1 VQRHKG
7 AYSDETGKPTLKIE
21 DKRNIGKMTPKTLA
35 EKIIGTHTA
44 GGNVSAGEVVIVK
57 VDYTFSH
64 DAAGPLLI
72 NQVQKLKAG
81 SLQDSKDRTIFF
93 IDHAVPSPT
102 KELSNDQAAVRTF
115 SMNNGLVLS
124 DSGNGI
130 CHQVMAEDYA
140 SPGDLVVG
148 TDSHTCTSGGLGA
161 FATGMGATDI
171 AVAMKLRKTWLRV
184 PESIKI
190 RVDGSLPHGVF
201 AKDLILK
208 TLSILGTDGAT
219 YKSIEFEGSAIDDLD
234 VYGRL
239 TLTNMAVEA
248 GAKTGI
254 IASDQKTLQYLKEFD
269 RAEKYREIRAD
280 DDANYEQEIPVYASD
295 LEPQVAVPSS
305 PDNVKPVSEVRG
317 MKVNEVFIGSC
328 TNTRIEDLRTVS
340 TIFKNR
346 EKARGL
352 KLIVTP
358 SSQKVYL
365 RCVKEGILETFLRAG
380 AVVTP
385 AGCGVCFGALGGI
398 PADGEVIFSSSNRNF
413 PGRTGNPKA
422 QTYLGSPATA
432 AATAI
437 AGEIADPREFL

>member
-1 VQRHKG
+1 MQG
-7 AYSDETGKPTLKIE
+7 
-21 DKRNIGKMTPKTLA
+21 KTLA
-35 EKIIGTHTA
+35 EKIIGWHT
-44 GGNVSAGEVVIVK
+44 GEGRVSTGEVVIVK

-72 NQVQKLKAG
+72 NQIGKLKGGTAG
-81 SLQDSKDRTIFF
+81 LDKDHTIFF

-102 KELSNDQAAVRTF
+102 KDLSNDQAIVRNYA
-115 SMNNGLVLS
+115 MGNGLVLS
-124 DSGNGI
+124 DAGNGI

-140 SPGDLVVG
+140 APGNLILG
-148 TDSHTCTSGGLGA
+148 TDSHTCTSGGLCA

-171 AVAMKLRKTWLRV
+171 AIAMSLRKTWLRV
-184 PESIKI
+184 PESLKVEIT
-190 RVDGSLPHGVF
+190 GHLPRGVF

-208 TLSILGTDGAT
+208 ALSLLGTDGAT
-219 YKSIEFEGSAIDDLD
+219 YKSLEFHGSAIDELD

-248 GAKTGI
+248 GAKTGLI
-254 IASDQKTLQYLKEFD
+254 QSDERTRQYLRDFSREEQWKEIYPD
-269 RAEKYREIRAD
+269 ENASYESEICF
-280 DDANYEQEIPVYASD
+280 NASE
-295 LEPQVAVPSS
+295 LEPQVALPNS
-305 PDNVKPVSEVRG
+305 PDNVKPISEVKDV
-317 MKVNEVFIGSC
+317 KVNEVFIGSC
-328 TNTRIEDLRTVS
+328 TNTRIEDMRTVAQ
-340 TIFKNR
+340 IFKNK
-346 EKARGL
+346 EKAKGL

-365 RCVKEGILETFLRAG
+365 KCVKEGIVEMLMRAG
-380 AVVTP
+380 AIVTP

-398 PADGEVIFSSSNRNF
+398 PADGDVIFSSSNRNF

-437 AGEIADPREFL
+437 NGYVSDPREYL

>member
-1 VQRHKG
+1 MQQ
-7 AYSDETGKPTLKIE
+7 
-21 DKRNIGKMTPKTLA
+21 PKTLA
-35 EKIIGTHTA
+35 EKIIGSHTTA
-44 GGNVSAGEVVIVK
+44 GEVSAGEVVIVK

-81 SLQDSKDRTIFF
+81 TMDGSKDRTIFF

-102 KELSNDQAAVRTF
+102 KELSNDQATVRNF

-124 DSGNGI
+124 DAGNGI
-130 CHQVMAEDYA
+130 CHQVMAEDYTR
-140 SPGDLVVG
+140 PGDLVVG

-184 PESIKI
+184 PESFKI
-190 RVDGSLPHGVF
+190 RIDGNLRRGVF

-208 TLSILGTDGAT
+208 VLSLLGTDGAT
-219 YKSIEFEGSAIDDLD
+219 YKSMEFQGTAIDQLD

-254 IASDQKTLQYLKEFD
+254 IASDQRTLQYLKEFD
-269 RAEKYREIRAD
+269 RAEDYREIRAD
-280 DDANYEQEIPVYASD
+280 EAANYETEIEIDASD
-295 LEPQVAVPSS
+295 LEPQIALPSS
-305 PDNVKPVSEVRG
+305 PDNVRPVSEVKG
-317 MKVNEVFIGSC
+317 TKVNEVFIGSC
-328 TNTRIEDLRTVS
+328 TNTRIEDMRTVAQ
-340 TIFKNR
+340 IFKNR

-352 KLIVTP
+352 KLVVTP

-365 RCVKEGILETFLRAG
+365 RCVREGILETLLASG
-380 AVVTP
+380 AIVTP

-398 PADGEVIFSSSNRNF
+398 PADNDVIFSSSNRNF

-437 AGEIADPREFL
+437 TGEITDPREFL

>member
-1 VQRHKG
+1 M
-7 AYSDETGKPTLKIE
+7 A
-21 DKRNIGKMTPKTLA
+21 NKTLA
-35 EKIIGTHTA
+35 EKIIGSHTA
-44 GGNVSAGEVVIVK
+44 EGEVSAGQVVIVK
-57 VDYTFSH
+57 VDYTFTH

-81 SLQDSKDRTIFF
+81 SLEGAKDRTIFF

-102 KELSNDQAAVRTF
+102 KELSNDQATVRNF
-115 SMNNGLVLS
+115 SMNNGMILS
-124 DSGNGI
+124 DAGNGI
-130 CHQVMAEDYA
+130 CHQVMAEDYS
-140 SPGDLVVG
+140 SPGDLIVG

-184 PESIKI
+184 PESL
-190 RVDGSLPHGVF
+190 RVTVSGTLPRGVF

-208 TLSILGTDGAT
+208 TLSLLGTDGAT
-219 YKSIEFEGSAIDDLD
+219 YKSIEFEGSAIDNLD

-254 IASDQKTLQYLKEFD
+254 IASDGRTLQYLKEFE
-269 RAEKYREIRAD
+269 RGEKWKEVRAD
-280 DDANYEQEIPVYASD
+280 EGAVYESEVPINASD
-295 LEPQVAVPSS
+295 LEPQIALPSS
-305 PDNVKPVSEVRG
+305 PDNVKPISEVKG
-317 MKVNEVFIGSC
+317 VKVNEVFIGSC
-328 TNTRIEDLRTVS
+328 TNTRIEDMRTVAQ
-340 TIFKNR
+340 IFRNQK
-346 EKARGL
+346 KARGL

-365 RCVKEGILETFLRAG
+365 KCIQEGIVETLLNAG
-380 AVVTP
+380 ALVTP

-398 PADGEVIFSSSNRNF
+398 PADNDVIFSSSNRNF

-437 AGEIADPREFL
+437 VGTITDPREFM

>member
-1 VQRHKG
+1 
-7 AYSDETGKPTLKIE
+7 LKS
-21 DKRNIGKMTPKTLA
+21 KTLS
-35 EKIIGTHTA
+35 EKIIGSHTA
-44 GGNVSAGEVVIVK
+44 TGEVSAGEVVIVK

-72 NQVQKLKAG
+72 NQIQKLNAG
-81 SLQDSKDRTIFF
+81 SLGDSKDWTIFF

-102 KELSNDQAAVRTF
+102 KELSNDQATVRTF
-115 SMNNGLVLS
+115 SMNNGLILS
-124 DSGNGI
+124 DAGNGI
-130 CHQVMAEDYA
+130 CHQVMAEDYT

-190 RVDGSLPHGVF
+190 SVDGKLTRGVF

-208 TLSILGTDGAT
+208 TLSILGTDGAA
-219 YKSIEFEGSAIDDLD
+219 YKSIEFQGEAIENLD

-254 IASDQKTLQYLKEFD
+254 IASDKKTLQYLREFD
-269 RAEKYREIRAD
+269 RAEDFREIKAD
-280 DDANYEQEIPVYASD
+280 DGATYESEISIDANE
-295 LEPQVAVPSS
+295 LEPQIALPSS
-305 PDNVKPVSEVRG
+305 PDNVKPISEVTEV
-317 MKVNEVFIGSC
+317 KVNEVFIGSC
-328 TNTRIEDLRTVS
+328 TNTRIEDMRTVAQ
-340 TIFKNR
+340 IFKDR
-346 EKARGL
+346 QKTKGL

-358 SSQKVYL
+358 SSSKVYL
-365 RCVKEGILETFLRAG
+365 RCVKEGILETLLAAG
-380 AVVTP
+380 ALVTP

-398 PADGEVIFSSSNRNF
+398 PADNDVIFSSSNRNF

-437 AGEIADPREFL
+437 TGQITDPRDFL

>member
-1 VQRHKG
+1 MV
-7 AYSDETGKPTLKIE
+7 A
-21 DKRNIGKMTPKTLA
+21 KTLA
-35 EKIIGTHTA
+35 EKIIGSHTA
-44 GGNVSAGEVVIVK
+44 SGTASSGEVLIVK

-72 NQVQKLKAG
+72 NQIKKLNDG
-81 SLQDSKDRTIFF
+81 SLELDRKKTIFF

-102 KELSNDQAAVRTF
+102 KELSNDQATVRNYA
-115 SMNNGLVLS
+115 MNNGMVLS
-124 DSGNGI
+124 DAGNGI
-130 CHQVMAEDYA
+130 CHQVMAEDYS
-140 SPGDLVVG
+140 SPGDLIVG
-148 TDSHTCTSGGLGA
+148 TDSHTCTSGGLCA

-184 PESIKI
+184 PESLKARITGHVP
-190 RVDGSLPHGVF
+190 RGVF

-208 TLSILGTDGAT
+208 TLSMLGTDGAT
-219 YKSIEFEGSAIDDLD
+219 YKSIEFEGTAIDELD

-254 IASDQKTLQYLKEFD
+254 IASDDRTRQYLKEFGRED
-269 RAEKYREIRAD
+269 KWMEIRAD
-280 DDANYEQEIPVYASD
+280 ENATYESELSFNAND
-295 LEPQVAVPSS
+295 LEPQVALPSS
-305 PDNVKPVSEVRG
+305 PDNVKPISDVKNVA
-317 MKVNEVFIGSC
+317 VNEVFIGSC
-328 TNTRIEDLRTVS
+328 TNTRIEDMRTVAQ
-340 TIFKNR
+340 IFKNR
-346 EKARGL
+346 KKAKGL
-352 KLIVTP
+352 KLVVTP

-365 RCVKEGILETFLRAG
+365 KCVREGIVETLIDAG
-380 AVVTP
+380 AIVTP

-398 PADGEVIFSSSNRNF
+398 PADNDIIFSSSNRNF

-437 AGEIADPREFL
+437 NGYVTDPREFL

>member
-1 VQRHKG
+1 VNRKLGGQ
-7 AYSDETGKPTLKIE
+7 
-21 DKRNIGKMTPKTLA
+21 TLA
-35 EKIIGTHTA
+35 EKIIGAHTGA
-44 GGNVSAGEVVIVK
+44 GRVSAGEVVIVK

-72 NQVQKLKAG
+72 NQINKLKAG
-81 SLQDSKDRTIFF
+81 SINTAKDRTIFF

-102 KELSNDQAAVRTF
+102 KELSNDQATVRNYA
-115 SMNNGLVLS
+115 MNNDMILS
-124 DSGNGI
+124 DAGNGI
-130 CHQVMAEDYA
+130 CHQVMAEDYSA
-140 SPGDLVVG
+140 PGDLIVG
-148 TDSHTCTSGGLGA
+148 TDSHTCTSGGLAA

-171 AVAMKLRKTWLRV
+171 AVAMKLRKTWMRV
-184 PESIKI
+184 PESMKVNLIGHSP
-190 RVDGSLPHGVF
+190 RGVF

-219 YKSIEFEGSAIDDLD
+219 YKSIEFEGSAIDELD

-254 IASDQKTLQYLKEFD
+254 IASDQRTKHYLKEFG
-269 RAEKYREIRAD
+269 REAMWKEIRAD
-280 DDANYEQEIPVYASD
+280 PDATYESEITINTSE
-295 LEPQVAVPSS
+295 LEPQVALPNS
-305 PDNVKPVSEVRG
+305 PDNVKRISEVKDV
-317 MKVNEVFIGSC
+317 KVNEVFIGSC
-328 TNTRIEDLRTVS
+328 TNTRIEDMRTVAR
-340 TIFKNR
+340 IFNNR
-346 EKARGL
+346 QKAKGL

-365 RCVKEGILETFLRAG
+365 RCVKEGIVETLMNAG
-380 AVVTP
+380 AIVTP

-398 PADGEVIFSSSNRNF
+398 PADNDVIFSSSNRNF

-437 AGEIADPREFL
+437 RGYIADPREFL

>member
-1 VQRHKG
+1 
-7 AYSDETGKPTLKIE
+7 
-21 DKRNIGKMTPKTLA
+21 M
-35 EKIIGTHTA
+35 
-44 GGNVSAGEVVIVK
+44 
-57 VDYTFSH
+57 
-64 DAAGPLLI
+64 
-72 NQVQKLKAG
+72 QKLNAG
-81 SLQDSKDRTIFF
+81 SLEGSKDRTIFF

-102 KELSNDQAAVRTF
+102 KELSNDQATVRNF

-124 DSGNGI
+124 DAGNGI
-130 CHQVMAEDYA
+130 CHQVMAEDYT

-190 RVDGSLPHGVF
+190 RVDGTLPTGVF

-208 TLSILGTDGAT
+208 TLSMLGTDGAT
-219 YKSIEFEGSAIDDLD
+219 YKSMEFEGEAINNLD

-254 IASDQKTLQYLKEFD
+254 IASDEKTRQYLREFGRD
-269 RAEKYREIRAD
+269 EKYKEIKAD
-280 DDANYEQEIPVYASD
+280 DGAFYESVMSIDAGT
-295 LEPQVAVPSS
+295 LEPQVALPSS
-305 PDNVKPVSEVRG
+305 PDNVKPISEVKGVR
-317 MKVNEVFIGSC
+317 VNEVFIGSC
-328 TNTRIEDLRTVS
+328 TNTRIEDMRTVAK
-340 TIFKNR
+340 IFKNR
-346 EKARGL
+346 EKKKGL

-365 RCVKEGILETFLRAG
+365 RCVKEGIMEILLNAG
-380 AVVTP
+380 AIVTP

-398 PADGEVIFSSSNRNF
+398 PADNDVIFSSSNRNF

-422 QTYLGSPATA
+422 QTFLGSPATA
-432 AATAI
+432 AATAVT
-437 AGEIADPREFL
+437 GEVTDPRNFL

>member
-1 VQRHKG
+1 M
-7 AYSDETGKPTLKIE
+7 A
-21 DKRNIGKMTPKTLA
+21 NKTLA
-35 EKIIGTHTA
+35 EKIIGSHTA
-44 GGNVSAGEVVIVK
+44 EGEVSAGQVVIVK
-57 VDYTFSH
+57 VDYTFTH

-81 SLQDSKDRTIFF
+81 SLDGAKDRTIFF

-102 KELSNDQAAVRTF
+102 KELSNDQATVRNF
-115 SMNNGLVLS
+115 SMNNGMILS
-124 DSGNGI
+124 DAGNGI
-130 CHQVMAEDYA
+130 CHQVMAEDYS
-140 SPGDLVVG
+140 SPGDLIVG

-184 PESIKI
+184 PESL
-190 RVDGSLPHGVF
+190 RVIVNGTLPRGVF

-208 TLSILGTDGAT
+208 TLLLLGTDGAT
-219 YKSIEFEGSAIDDLD
+219 YKSIEFEGSAIDNLD

-254 IASDQKTLQYLKEFD
+254 IASDGRTLQYLKEFD
-269 RAEKYREIRAD
+269 RGDKWKELRAD
-280 DDANYEQEIPVYASD
+280 EGAIYESEVSINVND
-295 LEPQVAVPSS
+295 LEPQIALPSS
-305 PDNVKPVSEVRG
+305 PDNVKPISEV
-317 MKVNEVFIGSC
+317 KDVNVNEVFIGSC
-328 TNTRIEDLRTVS
+328 TNTRIEDMRTVAQ
-340 TIFKNR
+340 IFKNR
-346 EKARGL
+346 KKARGL

-365 RCVKEGILETFLRAG
+365 RCIQEGIVEILLNAG
-380 AVVTP
+380 ALVTP

-398 PADGEVIFSSSNRNF
+398 PADNDVIFSSSNRNF

-437 AGEIADPREFL
+437 VGTITDPREFV

>member
-1 VQRHKG
+1 
-7 AYSDETGKPTLKIE
+7 
-21 DKRNIGKMTPKTLA
+21 LA
-35 EKIIGTHTA
+35 EKIIGAHTGA
-44 GGNVSAGEVVIVK
+44 GRVSAGEVVIVK

-72 NQVQKLKAG
+72 NQINKLKAG
-81 SLQDSKDRTIFF
+81 SINTAKDRTIFF

-102 KELSNDQAAVRTF
+102 KELSNDQATVRNYA
-115 SMNNGLVLS
+115 MNNDMILS
-124 DSGNGI
+124 DAGNGI
-130 CHQVMAEDYA
+130 CHQVMAEDYSA
-140 SPGDLVVG
+140 PGDLIVG
-148 TDSHTCTSGGLGA
+148 TDSHTCTSGGLAA

-171 AVAMKLRKTWLRV
+171 AVAMKLRKTWMRV
-184 PESIKI
+184 PESMKVNLIGHSP
-190 RVDGSLPHGVF
+190 RGVF

-219 YKSIEFEGSAIDDLD
+219 YKSIEFEGSAIDELD

-254 IASDQKTLQYLKEFD
+254 IASDQRTKHYLKEFG
-269 RAEKYREIRAD
+269 REAMWKEIRAD
-280 DDANYEQEIPVYASD
+280 PDATYESEITINTSE
-295 LEPQVAVPSS
+295 LEPQVALPNS
-305 PDNVKPVSEVRG
+305 PDNVKRISEVKDV
-317 MKVNEVFIGSC
+317 KVNEVFIGSC
-328 TNTRIEDLRTVS
+328 TNTRIEDMRTVAR
-340 TIFKNR
+340 IFNNR
-346 EKARGL
+346 QKAKGL

-365 RCVKEGILETFLRAG
+365 RCVKEGIVETLMNAG
-380 AVVTP
+380 AIVTP

-398 PADGEVIFSSSNRNF
+398 PADNDVIFSSSNRNF

-437 AGEIADPREFL
+437 RGYIADPREFL

>member
-1 VQRHKG
+1 
-7 AYSDETGKPTLKIE
+7 
-21 DKRNIGKMTPKTLA
+21 
-35 EKIIGTHTA
+35 
-44 GGNVSAGEVVIVK
+44 VSAGEVVIVK

-72 NQVQKLKAG
+72 NQIQKLKAG
-81 SLQDSKDRTIFF
+81 SLDQDKDRTIFF

-102 KELSNDQAAVRTF
+102 KELSNDQAKVRNY
-115 SMNNGLVLS
+115 SLSNGMVLS
-124 DSGNGI
+124 DAGNGI
-130 CHQVMAEDYA
+130 CHQVMAEDYS
-140 SPGDLVVG
+140 SPGDLIVG

-184 PESIKI
+184 PETL
-190 RVDGSLPHGVF
+190 RVAMDGTLQKGVF

-208 TLSILGTDGAT
+208 TLSKLGADGAT
-219 YKSIEFEGSAIDDLD
+219 YKSIEFEGSAIDNLD

-254 IASDQKTLQYLKEFD
+254 IASDEKTRQYLREFD
-269 RAEKYREIRAD
+269 RERDWVPLKAD
-280 DDANYEQEIPVYASD
+280 DDAVYESKLEVNAGE
-295 LEPQVAVPSS
+295 LEPQVALPSS
-305 PDNVKPVSEVRG
+305 PDNVKPVSEV
-317 MKVNEVFIGSC
+317 KDVHVNEVFIGSC
-328 TNTRIEDLRTVS
+328 TNTRIEDMRTVAK
-340 TIFKNR
+340 IFKDQK
-346 EKARGL
+346 KASGM

-365 RCVKEGILETFLRAG
+365 KCIKEGIVEILVNAG
-380 AVVTP
+380 AIVTP

-398 PADGEVIFSSSNRNF
+398 PADGDVIFSSSNRNF

-422 QTYLGSPATA
+422 DTYLGSPATA

-437 AGEIADPREFL
+437 TGVITDPRVFL

>member
-1 VQRHKG
+1 M
-7 AYSDETGKPTLKIE
+7 TG
-21 DKRNIGKMTPKTLA
+21 KTLA
-35 EKIIGTHTA
+35 EKIIGSHTA
-44 GGNVSAGEVVIVK
+44 AGTVSAGEVVIVK

-72 NQVQKLKAG
+72 NQVNKLNAG
-81 SLQDSKDRTIFF
+81 NIETAKDRTIFF

-102 KELSNDQAAVRTF
+102 KELSNDQATVRNYAM
-115 SMNNGLVLS
+115 SNGMVLS
-124 DSGNGI
+124 DAGNGI
-130 CHQVMAEDYA
+130 CHQVMAEDYS
-140 SPGDLVVG
+140 SPGDLIVG

-184 PESIKI
+184 PESMK
-190 RVDGSLPHGVF
+190 VNVTGHSPKGVF

-208 TLSILGTDGAT
+208 TLSMLGTDGAT
-219 YKSIEFEGSAIDDLD
+219 YKSLEFEGTAINELD

-254 IASDQKTLQYLKEFD
+254 VASDERTRQYLRDFD
-269 RAEKYREIRAD
+269 REDKWKEIRAD
-280 DDANYEQEIPVYASD
+280 DNAVYESEITVNSSE
-295 LEPQVAVPSS
+295 LEPQIALPSS
-305 PDNVKPVSEVRG
+305 PDNVRPISEVRDV
-317 MKVNEVFIGSC
+317 KVNEVFIGSC
-328 TNTRIEDLRTVS
+328 TNTRIEDMRIVAK
-340 TIFKNR
+340 IFKDR
-346 EKARGL
+346 RKAKGL

-365 RCVKEGILETFLRAG
+365 RCVREGIVETLVNAG

-398 PADGEVIFSSSNRNF
+398 PADGDVIFSSSNRNF

-437 AGEIADPREFL
+437 CGYVADPRQFL

>member
-1 VQRHKG
+1 MK
-7 AYSDETGKPTLKIE
+7 
-21 DKRNIGKMTPKTLA
+21 PKTLA
-35 EKIIGTHTA
+35 ERIIGSHTA
-44 GGNVSAGEVVIVK
+44 QAEVSAGEVVIVR

-72 NQVQKLKAG
+72 SQVQKLKAG
-81 SLQDSKDRTIFF
+81 SLDQAKDRTIFF

-102 KELSNDQAAVRTF
+102 KELSNDQATVRNF

-124 DSGNGI
+124 DAGNGI
-130 CHQVMAEDYA
+130 CHQVMAEDYT

-184 PESIKI
+184 PESLKI
-190 RVDGSLPHGVF
+190 IVDGNLPRGVF

-208 TLSILGTDGAT
+208 VLSILGTDGAT
-219 YKSIEFEGSAIDDLD
+219 YKSMEFEGSAIDNLD

-254 IASDQKTLQYLKEFD
+254 IASDRKTLQYLTEFG
-269 RAEKYREIRAD
+269 RAENYREIRAD
-280 DDANYEQEIPVYASD
+280 KGAKYESEIKVDANE
-295 LEPQVAVPSS
+295 LEPQIALPSS
-305 PDNVKPVSEVRG
+305 PDNVKPVSKVRG
-317 MKVNEVFIGSC
+317 VQVNEVFIGSC
-328 TNTRIEDLRTVS
+328 TNTRIEDMRTVAA
-340 TIFKNR
+340 IFRNR

-352 KLIVTP
+352 KLVVTP

-365 RCVKEGILETFLRAG
+365 RCVKEGILETLLAAG
-380 AVVTP
+380 AIVTP

-398 PADGEVIFSSSNRNF
+398 PADNDVIFSSSNRNF

-437 AGEIADPREFL
+437 TGEITDPRDFL

>member
-1 VQRHKG
+1 MGQ
-7 AYSDETGKPTLKIE
+7 
-21 DKRNIGKMTPKTLA
+21 TLA
-35 EKIIGTHTA
+35 EKIISEHSTKK
-44 GGNVSAGEVVIVK
+44 VRAGELVIAT

-72 NQVQKLKAG
+72 NQLAKFPEQHIQSSLDKQK
-81 SLQDSKDRTIFF
+81 TIFF
-93 IDHAVPSPT
+93 IDHAVPAPT
-102 KELSNDQAAVRTF
+102 KELANDQEKVRQF
-115 SMNNGLVLS
+115 AFKNDLVLS
-124 DSGNGI
+124 DAGNGI

-140 SPGDLVVG
+140 SPGDLILG

-171 AVAMKLRKTWLRV
+171 AVAMALRKTWLRV
-184 PESIKI
+184 PETI
-190 RVDGSLPHGVF
+190 RVRINGTLPKGVY

-219 YKSIEFEGSAIDDLD
+219 YKSLEFQGNVVDELD

-239 TLTNMAVEA
+239 TLANMAVEA
-248 GAKTGI
+248 GAKTGLI
-254 IASDQKTLQYLKEFD
+254 QSDQRTLAYLKDFG
-269 RAEKYREIRAD
+269 REQDFRELYPD
-280 DDANYEQEIPVYASD
+280 EDAVYESEISFEATS
-295 LEPQVAVPSS
+295 LEPLVALPGS
-305 PDNVKPVSEVRG
+305 PDNVKPVSEVKET
-317 MKVNEVFIGSC
+317 KVNEVFIGSC

-340 TIFKNR
+340 KIFKGR
-346 EKARGL
+346 SKAKGL

-358 SSQKVYL
+358 SSHKVYVK
-365 RCVKEGILETFLRAG
+365 CMKEGILDTILDAG
-380 AVVTP
+380 AIVTP

-398 PADGEVIFSSSNRNF
+398 PSDGDVIFSSSNRNF

-437 AGEIADPREFL
+437 NGFISDPREFL